1 MDKPEA
7 KKRIEKLK
15 KLISHHRYLY
25 HVLDRQE
32 ISDAALDSL
41 KKELFNL
48 EQKYPEFITSDSPTQ
63 RVEGIPLKKF
73 EKVKHSQLMLSFND
87 AFSEEDMENWETRIK
102 KLLTQEQVKK
112 VDYFCELKFDGLAIE
127 LIYKNGVLE
136 VGSTRG
142 DGIIGENVTQNLK
155 TIHTIPLKLRKKE
168 KEIIVR
174 GEAIIFKKDFLKIN
188 KIREKANLPVYANPR
203 NVAAGSIR
211 QLDPKITAQRNLTF
225 FAYDLVSNLGQTT
238 HQEEHKIL
246 KDLGFK
252 TNPHNRFCKDLKE
265 VFKFR
270 EKWKKDREKLEYEVD
285 GIVAIVNQNEIFQK
299 LGTVGKAPRGAIA
312 YKFPLKQ
319 SETIIKEIKI
329 QIGRTG
335 ALTPIACLKP
345 VKVGGVTISR
355 ATLHNEDEI
364 KRLGVRI
371 GDTVIVGRAG
381 DVIPKIIK
389 VLKELR
395 TGKEKIFKMPKVCP
409 RCGTRLVRPRG
420 EVIWYCPNP
429 NCQARER
436 RYLHHFVSKGAFD
449 IEGLGP
455 RIIDQLFEKN
465 LISDSADI
473 FQLKKGDLV
482 PLEGFAEKAAENLIS
497 AIKAK
502 KEINFA
508 RFIYALGIKGVGEE
522 TAQDLTN
529 YFKNLEDL
537 ERVSK
542 ENLIQ
547 IKDIGPE
554 TAGSIYNWF
563 HQKTNLQLLKR
574 LKQSGIK
581 IRYPRPSTKHK
592 ILSGKTFVLTGSL
605 TNLTREE
612 AKEKI
617 KGLGGRIS
625 EVVSKN
631 TDFLVLGKE
640 PGSKFQK
647 AKKLGIKIISEKR
660 FLDYVN
666 ISFKKN

>member
-1 MDKPEA
+1 MAKEQV

-15 KLISHHRYLY
+15 KLINYHRYLY
-25 HVLDRQE
+25 HVLDKQE
-32 ISDAALDSL
+32 ISDAVLDSL

-48 EQKYPEFITSDSPTQ
+48 EQEYPEFITPDSPTQ
-63 RVEGIPLKKF
+63 RIGGVPLKKF
-73 EKVKHSQLMLSFND
+73 EKVKHFQLMLSFND
-87 AFSEEDMENWETRIK
+87 AFSEKDMKDWEERIK
-102 KLLTQEQVKK
+102 KLLTQEEIEKL
-112 VDYFCELKFDGLAIE
+112 DYFCELKFDGLAIE
-127 LIYKNGVLE
+127 LIYRNGVLE
-136 VGSTRG
+136 IGSTRG
-142 DGIIGENVTQNLK
+142 DGIIGENVTQNIK
-155 TIHTIPLKLRKKE
+155 TIETIPLRLRE
-168 KEIIVR
+168 EEEVIVR

-188 KIREKANLPVYANPR
+188 KIREESDLPIYANPR

-211 QLDPKITAQRNLTF
+211 QLDSKITAQRKLTF

-252 TNPHNRFCKDLKE
+252 TDPHNRSCKDLKE

-299 LGTVGKAPRGAIA
+299 LGRVGKAPRGAIA

-345 VKVGGVTISR
+345 VQVGGVTISR

-409 RCGTRLVRPRG
+409 RCGTKLVRPRG
-420 EVIWYCPNP
+420 EVIWYCLNP

-436 RYLHHFVSKGAFD
+436 RYLRHFVSKGAFD

-465 LISDSADI
+465 LISDPADI
-473 FQLKKGDLV
+473 FQLKEGDLV
-482 PLEGFAEKAAENLIS
+482 LLEGFAEKAAENLIL
-497 AIKAK
+497 AIKVK
-502 KEINFA
+502 KEIDFA
-508 RFIYALGIKGVGEE
+508 RFIYALGIKEVGEE

-529 YFKNLEDL
+529 YFKNLGDL
-537 ERVSK
+537 EKVSK

-554 TAGSIYNWF
+554 TAESIYNWF
-563 HQKTNLQLLKR
+563 HQKTNLQLLKK

-605 TNLTREE
+605 INLTREE

-617 KGLGGRIS
+617 RDLGGKIS

-640 PGSKFQK
+640 PGSKLQE

-660 FLDYVN
+660 FLDYVH